1 MKYITRVYSFLQIVR
16 RNIRPKFCKSNS
28 SLVIGLIF
36 LHTSPVSDI
45 FFVLIVVPPV
55 SEISTGKSWSEL
67 LLSFKDMCVLFSKSR
82 KGWHSSIISEQVL
95 GMALKGHEREASMRA
110 ATAGHSKPKI
120 REKKFNIVK
129 QLQCFHQMVVQRE
142 QKFILRAAAQ
152 HFQMLV
158 LKNGRTQFY

>member
-1 MKYITRVYSFLQIVR
+1 MQIVR
-16 RNIRPKFCKSNS
+16 RNFRPKFCKSSSS

-45 FFVLIVVPPV
+45 FFVLIGVPPV

-120 REKKFNIVK
+120 RKKRLNIEK
-129 QLQCFHQMVVQRE
+129 QLQPQTLSEHLPTSPTYR
-142 QKFILRAAAQ
+142 
-152 HFQMLV
+152 
-158 LKNGRTQFY
+158 

>member
-1 MKYITRVYSFLQIVR
+1 MKYISRVYSFLQIVSETLDLSFAR
-16 RNIRPKFCKSNS
+16 ATAAASWLASFFC
-28 SLVIGLIF
+28 
-36 LHTSPVSDI
+36 TPVQCPTF

-110 ATAGHSKPKI
+110 AAAGHSKPKI
-120 REKKFNIVK
+120 RKKRLNIEK
-129 QLQCFHQMVVQRE
+129 QLQCFHQTE
-142 QKFILRAAAQ
+142 SYSDQ
-152 HFQMLV
+152 HTSEHWQI
-158 LKNGRTQFY
+158 QFSVFCPTCAPNYK

>member
-1 MKYITRVYSFLQIVR
+1 MKYITRLYSFLQIVR

-120 REKKFNIVK
+120 RKKRLNIEK
-129 QLQCFHQMVVQRE
+129 QLQPQTLSEHLPTPTYR
-142 QKFILRAAAQ
+142 
-152 HFQMLV
+152 
-158 LKNGRTQFY
+158 

>member
-28 SLVIGLIF
+28 SSSLVIGLIF

-45 FFVLIVVPPV
+45 FFVLIGVPPV

-120 REKKFNIVK
+120 RKKRLNIEK
-129 QLQCFHQMVVQRE
+129 QLQPQTLSEHLPTPTYR
-142 QKFILRAAAQ
+142 
-152 HFQMLV
+152 
-158 LKNGRTQFY
+158 